1 MKKPGKRLG
10 RKPGP
15 VKIRPRVV
23 AGLTSKAA
31 AAKRA
36 STKKKAGRSSSPR
49 LDAAKFKSQLDAAV
63 IDLVV
68 GVAKKF
74 IYDRGFNLM
83 SSACD
88 ALFEAAK
95 LFGNIKIEDKI
106 LLLMTMK

>member
-1 MKKPGKRLG
+1 MKKPGKRFG

-23 AGLTSKAA
+23 AGLTSKAV

-36 STKKKAGRSSSPR
+36 SKAGRSSSPR
-49 LDAAKFKSQLDAAV
+49 LDAAKFESRLDAAV
-63 IDLVV
+63 VDLIV

-74 IYDRGFNLM
+74 IFDRGFNLK

-88 ALFEAAK
+88 ALHEAAK
-95 LFGNIKIEDKI
+95 LFGNIKIEDKV
-106 LLLMTMK
+106 LFLMTE